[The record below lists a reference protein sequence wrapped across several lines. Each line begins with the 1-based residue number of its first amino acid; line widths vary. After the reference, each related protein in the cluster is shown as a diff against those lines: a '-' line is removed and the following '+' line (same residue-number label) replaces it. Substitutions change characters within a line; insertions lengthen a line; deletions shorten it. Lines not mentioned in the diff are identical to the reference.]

1 MIQAADIRAWRNHD
15 VIDPKGHKI
24 GVLEAIYVD
33 TTTDEPAMATVG
45 VPLMA
50 VFLLIV
56 LVAVVLGLVGAT
68 VAGLSYLLVIGI
80 VLLVADLALAAVRL
94 SRRSRRRLLR

>member
-1 MIQAADIRAWRNHD
+1 
-15 VIDPKGHKI
+15 
-24 GVLEAIYVD
+24 
-33 TTTDEPAMATVG
+33 
-45 VPLMA
+45 MA

-68 VAGLSYLLVIGI
+68 AAGLSCLLVIGI

-94 SRRSRRRLLR
+94 SRSSRRRLLR